1 MYTQYMFNAMAIN
14 PAYAGSH
21 DIMTTNF
28 LMREQWV
35 GLDGAPASQTFSIHS
50 PFNRSGSANFGGL
63 FIRDKIG
70 VTDQVSGY
78 LAFAYRIKF
87 SGSHRL
93 AFGVQGGLANY
104 RANFTQIN
112 NTDPVF
118 DEDINITR
126 PNFGAGIY
134 YHSDR
139 AFAGIS
145 VPQLIE
151 TSLDVNNNDS
161 DSRLVR
167 HYFGYFGYVFDLNK
181 DLKLKPSM
189 LLKYTNSTP
198 FQFDINAN
206 LLIRELIW
214 VGLSYRSL
222 ESIDA
227 LFSIN
232 ISKKFQFG
240 YSYDFA
246 TSKELQRVNSG
257 THELML
263 QYKIFTGKRKVVSPR
278 YF

>member
-1 MYTQYMFNAMAIN
+1 MYTQYMFNGLAIN
-14 PAYAGSH
+14 PAYAGSQ

-35 GLDGAPASQTFSIHS
+35 GLEGAPASQTFSIHS
-50 PFNRSGSANFGGL
+50 PFNQTGSANLGAL

-70 VTDQVSGY
+70 VTEQISGY
-78 LAFAYRIKF
+78 LAFAYKIRF

-93 AFGVQGGLANY
+93 SFGVQGGFGHYKANY
-104 RANFTQIN
+104 TDIN
-112 NTDPVF
+112 NNDPVF
-118 DEDINITR
+118 DENINITR

-134 YHSDR
+134 YSSDR

-151 TSLDVNNNDS
+151 TNLDINNNDS
-161 DSRLVR
+161 DSQLVR
-167 HYFGYFGYVFDLNK
+167 HYFGYFGYVFDLSK
-181 DLKLKPSM
+181 DLKLKPNV
-189 LLKYTNSTP
+189 LLKYATNTP
-198 FQFDINAN
+198 FQIDLNAN
-206 LLIRELIW
+206 LLIKELIW

-227 LFSIN
+227 LFQIN
-232 ISKKFQFG
+232 ISRKFQFG

-246 TSKELQRVNSG
+246 TNDDLRRVNSG

-263 QYKIFTGKRKVVSPR
+263 EYKIFTSKRKVVSPR